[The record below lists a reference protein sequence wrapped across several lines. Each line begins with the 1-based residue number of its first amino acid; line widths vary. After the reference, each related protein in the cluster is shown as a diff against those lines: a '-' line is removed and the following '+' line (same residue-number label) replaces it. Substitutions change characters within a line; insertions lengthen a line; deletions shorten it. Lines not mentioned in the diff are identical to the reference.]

1 MAILHT
7 VNKSPFS
14 HNTLQ
19 SCLAVLQTGDTLL
32 LIEDGIYGCLPT
44 AATFE
49 ELQRLHANGVKLRVL
64 KEDLEA
70 RGCSDQIDELFE
82 TADYNQF
89 VELCT
94 QHQSVQ
100 SWY

>member
-14 HNTLQ
+14 NNTLQ
-19 SCLAVLQTGDTLL
+19 SCLSVLQPGDTLL
-32 LIEDGIYGCLPT
+32 LIEDGIYGCLPS
-44 AATFE
+44 ADTFAKIE
-49 ELQRLHANGVKLRVL
+49 QLHAAGVKLRVL
-64 KEDLEA
+64 EEDLAA
-70 RGCSDQIDELFE
+70 RGLKEQKSELFE

-94 QHQSVQ
+94 QHTSVQ
-100 SWY
+100 SWF